1 MLSRN
6 RRRIFLLV
14 GLVTGL
20 VVLAG
25 AWALTHEGGHE
36 DTWYPS
42 RWGADDERGAANRI
56 TPAKVLEAATL
67 IKEGKI
73 YQLGRV
79 YETGMPVFGTRH
91 YSLRIPAMSGPLG
104 DNKVTWFEE
113 IVSGEIGQIGTQF
126 DGLGHVGIGDL
137 YYNGFNRNE
146 FAKAEGL
153 TKIGVENVGAFVTRG
168 VLVDV
173 AGYKGVENLEGGYE
187 ITVAD
192 LEGALERQGTK
203 ITSGDV
209 VLIHTGWGKF
219 WITDNER
226 YNASE
231 PGIGLGAGQYL
242 VDKEITMVC
251 GDTWGVEVVPN
262 PDESLAFPVHQL
274 ILPKNGIYILENII
288 TEELAKDE
296 VYEFAFVFAPLR
308 IKGGTGSPGNPI
320 AIR

>member
-1 MLSRN
+1 MLNRN
-6 RRRIFLLV
+6 RRRSFLLV

-25 AWALTHEGGHE
+25 GWALTHERGHG
-36 DTWYPS
+36 DDWYPS

-56 TPAKVLEAATL
+56 TPAKILEAATL

-137 YYNGFNRNE
+137 YYNGFNRNK

-153 TKIGVENVGAFVTRG
+153 EKIGVENVGAFVTRG
-168 VLVDV
+168 S
-173 AGYKGVENLEGGYE
+173 
-187 ITVAD
+187 T
-192 LEGALERQGTK
+192 R
-203 ITSGDV
+203 
-209 VLIHTGWGKF
+209 
-219 WITDNER
+219 
-226 YNASE
+226 
-231 PGIGLGAGQYL
+231 
-242 VDKEITMVC
+242 
-251 GDTWGVEVVPN
+251 
-262 PDESLAFPVHQL
+262 
-274 ILPKNGIYILENII
+274 
-288 TEELAKDE
+288 
-296 VYEFAFVFAPLR
+296 
-308 IKGGTGSPGNPI
+308 
-320 AIR
+320 

>member
-1 MLSRN
+1 MFNRN
-6 RRRIFLLV
+6 RIKFFLLV
-14 GLVTGL
+14 GLTTGL
-20 VVLAG
+20 VALAG
-25 AWALTHEGGHE
+25 GWALTHEDH
-36 DTWYPS
+36 WYPS
-42 RWGADDERGAANRI
+42 RWGADDQRGAANRI
-56 TPAKVLEAATL
+56 TPAKILEAASL

-79 YETGMPVFGTRH
+79 YEAGMPVFGTRH

-104 DNKVTWFEE
+104 ENKITWFEE
-113 IVSGEIGQIGTQF
+113 IVSGELGQIGTQF

-146 FAKAEGL
+146 FVKPEGL
-153 TKIGVENVGAFVTRG
+153 VKIGVENVGAFVTRG

-173 AGYKGVENLEGGYE
+173 AGYKGVEHLDGGYE

-192 LEGALERQGTK
+192 LEGALERQGTM
-203 ITSGDV
+203 ITPGDA

-226 YNASE
+226 FNASE
-231 PGIGLGAGQYL
+231 PGIGLGAGHYL
-242 VDKEITMVC
+242 VDKEIAMVC
-251 GDTWGVEVVPN
+251 GDSWGVEVVPN

-288 TEELAKDE
+288 TEELAMDK

-308 IKGGTGSPGNPI
+308 IKGATGSPGNPI